1 MAEFGRGAKAGV
13 VAGLI
18 IGALAAIIGGSSYDY
33 IL

>member
-18 IGALAAIIGGSSYDY
+18 IGAWPP
-33 IL
+33 